1 MRRRRFT
8 RANKRMDLFYEA
20 KDPFLRSAFRLSK
33 KKIFVLVVKKR
44 RFEIEGRER
53 ALA

>member
-20 KDPFLRSAFRLSK
+20 KDPFRLSK